1 MKKSSAQL
9 QFNELIP
16 ESHESNKIRINNKNM
31 KTAWKEAEEKYRQ
44 IVDNSLDGL
53 YIVQN
58 FKIKFCNLKLAEIF
72 GYNNQ
77 GELIDFP
84 MKKLVA
90 PTNWE
95 TVEQQISLMVSG
107 EQDVTHYEFRGLK
120 KDGTEIDIET
130 LGSKITYQGKPAIQG
145 TFRDIT
151 QRKLTEEA
159 FQKSEK
165 RYRILFESASDAI
178 YILNAEGLILDVNLA
193 GCLLHGLGR
202 QEIIDKNILEFIHEE
217 YSELARE
224 DLPAVLN
231 GEITLYETSLRT
243 HENIKTPVEI
253 RSRKVHYSGEV
264 SLLFYVRDIS
274 DQVKVGE
281 SFLESQRALSNF
293 MSNLPGMAYRC
304 LNDEN
309 CTMKFV
315 SNRSINLTGYAP
327 DDFINNKKIAF
338 AKIIHPDFKEYIAG
352 EKENSLKNKLPYRLE
367 YKIITAGGDEKW
379 VWEQGR
385 GVFSESDDL
394 LALEGIITDI
404 SQLKE
409 TEIALRESE
418 KRFRSLIENVPNIA
432 VQGYDI
438 NHNIFFW
445 NKASEKFFGYN
456 QSEAIG
462 NKLEP
467 LIYPKY
473 SQEKIA
479 REIDN
484 WIKNGKEIP
493 TGERSLLHKDGST
506 FEAHSS
512 HVMLKNKPEKPEFYC
527 LNIDVTELNKAKKNL
542 QKSLYKLKR
551 ALEGTIR
558 ALMSAVEM
566 RDPYT
571 AGHQN
576 GVAKLACAIAKEL
589 DFSDDQIEG
598 LRVAC
603 LLHDI
608 GNLNIPAEILNKPG
622 RLSDLEYT
630 LLKTHPQFG
639 FEILRTISFPWPVA
653 QMVLQH
659 HEKLDG
665 SGYPQGLSGDQI
677 IREARIITVAD
688 VVEPI
693 SSHRPYRPA
702 LGIEKALDVIE
713 EGKGTLF
720 DPEIVNVCVKLFT
733 EKGFKFDPV
742 KGH

>member
-1 MKKSSAQL
+1 M
-9 QFNELIP
+9 
-16 ESHESNKIRINNKNM
+16 
-31 KTAWKEAEEKYRQ
+31 
-44 IVDNSLDGL
+44 
-53 YIVQN
+53 
-58 FKIKFCNLKLAEIF
+58 
-72 GYNNQ
+72 
-77 GELIDFP
+77 
-84 MKKLVA
+84 
-90 PTNWE
+90 
-95 TVEQQISLMVSG
+95 
-107 EQDVTHYEFRGLK
+107 
-120 KDGTEIDIET
+120 
-130 LGSKITYQGKPAIQG
+130 
-145 TFRDIT
+145 
-151 QRKLTEEA
+151 
-159 FQKSEK
+159 
-165 RYRILFESASDAI
+165 
-178 YILNAEGLILDVNLA
+178 
-193 GCLLHGLGR
+193 
-202 QEIIDKNILEFIHEE
+202 
-217 YSELARE
+217 
-224 DLPAVLN
+224 
-231 GEITLYETSLRT
+231 
-243 HENIKTPVEI
+243 
-253 RSRKVHYSGEV
+253 
-264 SLLFYVRDIS
+264 
-274 DQVKVGE
+274 
-281 SFLESQRALSNF
+281 
-293 MSNLPGMAYRC
+293 
-304 LNDEN
+304 
-309 CTMKFV
+309 
-315 SNRSINLTGYAP
+315 
-327 DDFINNKKIAF
+327 
-338 AKIIHPDFKEYIAG
+338 
-352 EKENSLKNKLPYRLE
+352 
-367 YKIITAGGDEKW
+367 
-379 VWEQGR
+379 
-385 GVFSESDDL
+385 
-394 LALEGIITDI
+394 
-404 SQLKE
+404 
-409 TEIALRESE
+409 
-418 KRFRSLIENVPNIA
+418 
-432 VQGYDI
+432 
-438 NHNIFFW
+438 
-445 NKASEKFFGYN
+445 
-456 QSEAIG
+456 
-462 NKLEP
+462 
-467 LIYPKY
+467 IYPKY

-720 DPEIVNVCVKLFT
+720 DPEIVNVCVKLFR
-733 EKGFKFDPV
+733 EKGFKFDQV